1 MLENKML
8 FVVLWQILFTLF
20 SFFSKSLIQ
29 GLTIQTISFSYLG
42 FYASFTYNCHITS
55 KVPIELE

>member
-1 MLENKML
+1 ML